1 MINKLSLR
9 VKITFI
15 VTVIIILIST
25 ILTITS
31 VYNANTIFL
40 PKINNMNISNEHIYK
55 FDNKSI
61 NESTNELIKE

>member
-31 VYNANTIFL
+31 VYNANTIL